1 MMTVNVEGLSVLSKV
16 LRRIINLVKTVR
28 FLKL

>member
-1 MMTVNVEGLSVLSKV
+1 MTVNVEGLSVLSKV